1 MATSTNTAI
10 EALKIITSF
19 FSDNSIIILL
29 IVLLIIC
36 RKAVSN
42 FIDRL
47 TSLNFKGVGSE
58 LGLEAV
64 APEDTVSQEK
74 GLHSAIEKPTSEDD
88 EDSDIEDKAK
98 EQDWFAE
105 MRKAFNEGRL
115 DDAEMVFKK
124 YAIDEKDE
132 IKIEKNK
139 AIYFY
144 FRFAKGKDN
153 SAIASLEELAWSS
166 KNEES
171 KFSTL
176 SWLSFC
182 LRDSMQNKK
191 EIKIWEKAAKETSSE
206 KLVTRAIINL
216 SSALNKE
223 NEPSKARKLLIE
235 RLSTLGDDEQKTGLY
250 QALSRVELSLGN
262 NVISVYCKD
271 KSLEY
276 DPNDREE
283 LFNTA
288 YSASDEGVD
297 EISISNYI
305 KLIRIDS
312 DHSTALNNLGVR
324 AQKAELKYKA
334 VENYKKSSNLK
345 NTLAMA
351 NQGYLLL
358 DAGFTEEAER
368 IAKSA
373 LEIEDPHENIYSLL
387 SAINEKKNEQDS
399 KWKRLSEK
407 SLERQKMIRSYT
419 EQFYLGNANDLEGDW
434 QVSEAITINIK
445 LSKESLNATWLETS
459 AALGGQSSY
468 TIGLKGKVSG
478 STFSGTYTRKEN
490 SDSPPVG
497 FLGLANDKNVSCIGY
512 ISDGGNKMNV
522 ISSTSNEVFSLSL
535 SRIKA

>member
-1 MATSTNTAI
+1 M
-10 EALKIITSF
+10 
-19 FSDNSIIILL
+19 
-29 IVLLIIC
+29 LLIIC

-42 FIDRL
+42 FITRL
-47 TSLNFKGVGSE
+47 TSLNFKGGGSE

-64 APEDTVSQEK
+64 APEDTDSSQEK
-74 GLHSAIEKPTSEDD
+74 GLHSAIEKPAPEDD
-88 EDSDIEDKAK
+88 EGSDIEDKAK

-105 MRKAFNEGRL
+105 MHKAFDEGKL
-115 DDAEMVFKK
+115 DDAEIAFKK
-124 YAIDEKDE
+124 YALDEKDE
-132 IKIEKNK
+132 IKLEKNK
-139 AIYFY
+139 AFYFY
-144 FRFAKGKDN
+144 FRFEKGKDN

-171 KFSTL
+171 KFNIL
-176 SWLSFC
+176 MWLSFC
-182 LRDSMQNKK
+182 LSDSMQNKK

-206 KLVTRAIINL
+206 KLVTRAIVNL
-216 SSALNKE
+216 SYALNKE
-223 NEPSKARKLLIE
+223 NEPSKARKLLID
-235 RLSTLGDDEQKTGLY
+235 RLSTIVDDEQKTGLY
-250 QALSRVELSLGN
+250 QALSKIELSLGN

-276 DPNDREE
+276 DPNDRDE

-288 YSASDEGVD
+288 YSASNEGVD

-312 DHSTALNNLGVR
+312 DNSTALNNLGVR
-324 AQKAELKYKA
+324 AQEAGLKYKA
-334 VENYKKSSNLK
+334 VENYKKSSNFK

-358 DAGFTEEAER
+358 DAGFTEDAEK

-373 LEIEDPHENIYSLL
+373 LEIDNPHENIYSLL

-399 KWKRLSEK
+399 EWKKLSEK

-434 QVSEAITINIK
+434 QVSENITISIK
-445 LSKESLNATWLETS
+445 LSKESLSATWQETI
-459 AALGGQSSY
+459 ATLGGQSSY
-468 TIGLKGKVSG
+468 TVGLKGKVSG
-478 STFSGTYTRKEN
+478 STFSGTYTRKKN
-490 SDSPPVG
+490 SDSPPAG
-497 FLGLANDKNVSCIGY
+497 LLGIANDKNVSCIGY

-522 ISSTSNEVFSLSL
+522 ISSTSKEVFLLSL